1 MENELIKSNPQL
13 SQFQV
18 IGTDLLEV
26 NEGQLDGLPANPRD
40 IHKQKYELL
49 KQSIVEHPEYL
60 KYNMLKVFPLPDS
73 DKYIVIGGN
82 MRFRAMCE
90 LGFKAVPCAIID
102 PNTDIESLKSYVILD
117 NASFGKWEWSMLAN
131 EWKEA
136 QLTSWGLDLPTMASE
151 INPDD
156 FFNAIENEKEKEK
169 GEKITVSLPDELS
182 DAKDEIKSIIESA
195 LADYSGVKIK

>member
-18 IGTDLLEV
+18 ISTEMLEL

-40 IHKQKYELL
+40 IHVQKYELL
-49 KQSIVEHPEYL
+49 KKSIVEHPEYL

-73 DKYIVIGGN
+73 DKFIVIGGN
-82 MRFRAMCE
+82 MRFRAMLE
-90 LGFKAVPCAIID
+90 LGFTAVPCAIID

-131 EWKEA
+131 EWEEA

-195 LADYSGVKIK
+195 LADYSGVNIK